1 MSSTNIRMPSA
12 KTLHQSAKLSIENN
26 KPICYYFYNDSLVD
40 EVAIVPYQG
49 DKIIYKNKDE
59 HTSPIVKTYKCDSE
73 YIVITENSIYIIS
86 AETKIRK
93 NN

>member
-1 MSSTNIRMPSA
+1 MSQTILQMPSA
-12 KTLHQSAKLSIENN
+12 KTLQQSVKLSIENE
-26 KPICYYFYNDSLVD
+26 KPICYYFYNDSLRKNVCI
-40 EVAIVPYQG
+40 APYQG

-86 AETKIRK
+86 AGTQIKK
-93 NN
+93 

>member
-26 KPICYYFYNDSLVD
+26 KPICYYFYSDSLVD

-59 HTSPIVKTYKCDSE
+59 HTSPIVKTYKCDTE